1 MAEVNVS
8 VQAYAKMLLHA
19 AKYPHCSVNGV
30 LLAEDT
36 KAKEKKMIRFV
47 DCVPLFHLSLT
58 LAPMLEAALLQ
69 VQCQNQNCYWW
80 HVRTT
85 IIHQESVRAVA
96 LSWFFPKYSILI
108 TTSEND
114 WCDSGAWFNKKE
126 AFRIGMGWSGTGF
139 RACPVKAV
147 FFSIL
152 LPVI

>member
-36 KAKEKKMIRFV
+36 KAKEKKVIRFV

-69 VQCQNQNCYWW
+69 VQCQNQICYW
-80 HVRTT
+80 
-85 IIHQESVRAVA
+85 
-96 LSWFFPKYSILI
+96 
-108 TTSEND
+108 
-114 WCDSGAWFNKKE
+114 
-126 AFRIGMGWSGTGF
+126 
-139 RACPVKAV
+139 
-147 FFSIL
+147 
-152 LPVI
+152 